1 MRSQRPEPG
10 AAERQQL
17 DTQTNR
23 WGDEVLARSKADMPA
38 PKDLPGKGEYAVQQV
53 HHDYLVCRLV
63 SGGVAYGSSVNV
75 AKDPALRRSLL
86 HDRQIDFLRYVYT
99 GVQARTVEKMVVQ
112 GFGYIVEETKNQ
124 IIIPKYLTPAD
135 EQVLPTGGLA
145 FPGSIITAEP
155 SLTLVQDDG
164 GGPLYCQL
172 LEITQRAY
180 ANDEEA
186 T

>member
-17 DTQTNR
+17 DAHTNR
-23 WGDEVLARSKADMPA
+23 WANELIARSQAEMPA
-38 PKDLPGKGEYAVQQV
+38 PADLPEKGEYAVQQV

-63 SGGVAYGSSVNV
+63 SGGVTYGSNVNV
-75 AKDPALRRSLL
+75 AKDPALRRSQL

-112 GFGYIVEETKNQ
+112 GFGYVVEETKDQ
-124 IIIPKYLTPAD
+124 IIIPKYLTTAD
-135 EQVLPTGGLA
+135 EQVVPPGGLA
-145 FPGSIITAEP
+145 FPGSIITAER
-155 SLTLVQDDG
+155 SLTLVEDDG

-172 LEITQRAY
+172 LELTQRAY